1 MKTTGGSSHDFI
13 AATEPSS
20 SQIRACNAVKDR
32 YGEVEEFSGLKPG
45 AFEIILKYDD
55 GSYVCDVEAD
65 GKVTYYEKLR

>member
-1 MKTTGGSSHDFI
+1 MKTTGGSSHDYI

-20 SQIRACNAVKDR
+20 SQIRACNAVEDR